1 MIWGVLVFILSW
13 FELVYLI
20 KTSYKLTWRKTHI
33 EKPKILMNSSS
44 LMCDQCL
51 KIYTTLLA
59 NNLTTHSSRS
69 MNIFNTT
76 QLFHVKWLDKK
87 IVQEFIFDWK
97 KVTSSNE
104 SSWVVVNNK
113 KITRFFDTMWCL
125 LL

>member
-1 MIWGVLVFILSW
+1 MIWGGVAFIVSW

-44 LMCDQCL
+44 LMYNHCF
-51 KIYTTLLA
+51 KNYTTLLA

-76 QLFHVKWLDKK
+76 KLFHVKWLDKK

-97 KVTSSNE
+97 KVTSTNKST
-104 SSWVVVNNK
+104 WVVVNNI
-113 KITRFFDTMWCL
+113 KITYFFDTMWCL